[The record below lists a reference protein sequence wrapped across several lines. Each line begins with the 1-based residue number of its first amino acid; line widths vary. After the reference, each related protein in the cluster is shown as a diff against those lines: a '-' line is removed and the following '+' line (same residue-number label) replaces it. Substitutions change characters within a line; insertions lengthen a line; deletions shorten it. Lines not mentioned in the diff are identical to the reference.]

1 MEQRKQRLIGD
12 IQNIYRKLPL
22 LSAAESNEAHHA
34 RFVLE
39 SVLAMKTAELR
50 SLGVNW
56 H

>member
-1 MEQRKQRLIGD
+1 MEKRKQRLIGE
-12 IQNIYRKLPL
+12 IQNIYRKLPS
-22 LSAAESNEAHHA
+22 LSATDTNEAHHD